1 MIAREYQFSDCL
13 NYNRFMN
20 SSRKAIT
27 YLGGNVVGFAGRDDL
42 LLAGL
47 NHHDLHLSRC
57 KESKVVLGATGDSLG
72 HGPSL
77 TRGHAFSPMEASLC
91 FNLGTGALDSVG
103 AYSKFT
109 QTHLPQLLA
118 FDQWKLALD

>member
-1 MIAREYQFSDCL
+1 
-13 NYNRFMN
+13 MN
-20 SSRKAIT
+20 SSQHIT
-27 YLGGNVVGFAGRDDL
+27 YLGRDVVRFTCRDDL

-47 NHHDLHLSRC
+47 NHHDLHLSRS

-91 FNLGTGALDSVG
+91 FNLGTGSLNAVG
-103 AYSKFT
+103 TCAKFA
-109 QTHLPQLLA
+109 QAHLPQLLA